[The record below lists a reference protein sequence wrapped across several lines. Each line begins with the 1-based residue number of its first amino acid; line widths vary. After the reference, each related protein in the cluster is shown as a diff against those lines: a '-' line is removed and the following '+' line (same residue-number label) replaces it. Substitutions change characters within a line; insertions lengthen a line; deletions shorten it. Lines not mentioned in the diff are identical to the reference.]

1 MQIRLRGCLFVL
13 LCLALLSSPAGAQ
26 SGAVVRLYAPD
37 ASAFPRLTAYLD
49 LHNAQGEFI
58 DNLQTSQVNILEGDN
73 TVPVIGL
80 DKLHPGVQVVVA
92 INPGPSFAIRNAQA
106 VSRYDVI
113 KGVLTDWANSRQG
126 STIDDWSYLITGGT
140 AVSHTSDPARWLAG
154 LAADSTDTRNAQP
167 SLDTLSKAVALA
179 SDPTNRPGMGRA
191 VLFIT
196 APIEGQ
202 FDQALKDISD
212 LAIQQGV
219 HIYIWMVASSGA
231 MITQSAQKLLT
242 LVGFTAGQSF
252 IFTGDETVP
261 SPEVYLEELRSIYQ
275 LTYVSKASN
284 SGEHQFSAQVQLDGG
299 PAQSNQVTFQV
310 DLQPPQPAF
319 ISPPISIE
327 RQIPKNTDKTQNI
340 ADSPD
345 KNPDDLLI
353 PRDLALQVVFD
364 FPDGRIR
371 DLTRSALLVDG
382 VVVAQNQAA
391 PFDRFTWNLSNYTAD
406 GLHKL
411 QVQTTDVLGLT
422 GTSIE
427 VPVQITVEHPESD
440 PMFTVK
446 RNLPIISAII
456 VLLSGSL
463 LFLVLVLG
471 GQLHPGP
478 QRALRSRFKKDPLT
492 QPIHMADDVVTPRKK
507 GWRSRFP
514 GRAQAQEA
522 PRALAFLSPISDADT
537 PVDSSPIP
545 ITSDEVLLGSDPHRA
560 NLILDDPC
568 IEGLHARLVQE
579 GQGVFRLTDEGSIA
593 GTWVNYT
600 PIDQRGVILQHGDLV
615 HLGRLGFRF
624 SCRQPAQVRKPVVTL
639 ASSPETAAEE
649 PELAG
654 LEVNG
659 LQAEP
664 LETDTLDVNDL
675 ETEALETD
683 QPEQHSEELDP

>member
-1 MQIRLRGCLFVL
+1 M
-13 LCLALLSSPAGAQ
+13 LCLALLSSPVSAQ
-26 SGAVVRLYAPD
+26 SGTVVRLYAPD

-49 LHNAQGEFI
+49 LHNAQGAFI
-58 DNLQTSQVNILEGDN
+58 DNLRTSQVTILEGDN
-73 TVPVIGL
+73 TLPVIGL

-92 INPGPSFAIRNAQA
+92 INPGASFAIRNAQA
-106 VSRYDVI
+106 VSRYDLI
-113 KGVLTDWANSRQG
+113 KGVLADWANSRQG

-154 LAADSTDTRNAQP
+154 LAGDQTDTHNAQP

-219 HIYIWMVASSGA
+219 HIFIWMVASSGA

-242 LVGFTAGQSF
+242 LVSSTSGQSF

-261 SPEVYLEELRSIYQ
+261 SPEVYLEDLRSIYQ
-275 LTYVSKASN
+275 LAFVSKAST
-284 SGEHQFSAQVQLDGG
+284 SGEHQFSAQIQLDDG
-299 PAQSNQVTFQV
+299 PAQSNPVTFQV

-327 RQIPKNTDKTQNI
+327 RLLPKTADKTQEI
-340 ADSPD
+340 ADSPA

-353 PRDLALQVVFD
+353 PRELALQVVFD
-364 FPDGRIR
+364 FPDGRKR
-371 DLTRSALLVDG
+371 ELTQSALLVDG
-382 VVVAQNQAA
+382 VVVAQKQAP
-391 PFDRFTWNLSNYTAD
+391 PFDSFTWDLSGYTAN

-422 GTSIE
+422 GASIE
-427 VPVQITVEHPESD
+427 VPVQITVQRPESD
-440 PMFTVK
+440 PMFTVQ
-446 RNLPIISAII
+446 RNLPIISGII
-456 VLLSGSL
+456 VVLSGSL
-463 LFLVLVLG
+463 LFLILILG
-471 GQLHPGP
+471 GHLRPGP
-478 QRALRSRFKKDPLT
+478 QRAARSRLKKDPLT
-492 QPIHMADDVVTPRKK
+492 QPIHLDDEVAAPRRA
-507 GWRSRFP
+507 GWRNRLS

-522 PRALAFLSPISDADT
+522 PRALAFLKPISDADT
-537 PVDSSPIP
+537 PVDSPPIP

-560 NLILDDPC
+560 TLILDDPC
-568 IEGLHARLVQE
+568 IEGLHARLVHE

-600 PIDQRGVILQHGDLV
+600 PIDRLGVILQHGDLV
-615 HLGRLGFRF
+615 HIGRLGFRF
-624 SCRQPAQVRKPVVTL
+624 SIRQPAQMRKPVVTL
-639 ASSPETAAEE
+639 AAPPET
-649 PELAG
+649 G
-654 LEVNG
+654 
-659 LQAEP
+659 
-664 LETDTLDVNDL
+664 TDTL
-675 ETEALETD
+675 ETELP
-683 QPEQHSEELDP
+683 QPDTEEPDP